1 LNSPKAESWLQ
12 EPDERGGIWSIP
24 ERERHWYFG
33 LFIVQ
38 TLVGDGFVVWY
49 NIFWKVDDDPFASV
63 MAMITGMSVVGLT
76 AAINAFNL
84 VEVVAYAMVTVG
96 WLRNKVEK
104 QRQELQRQREE
115 RHRKWREEG
124 LQEGREAGLQE
135 GREAGL
141 QEGREA
147 ANAAWDAWNR
157 RRLDAVANAQ
167 PFDEPPPSQRT
178 D

>member
-1 LNSPKAESWLQ
+1 LNSAKAESGLQ

-38 TLVGDGFVVWY
+38 TLVGDGFVAWY

-76 AAINAFNL
+76 SAINAFIL
-84 VEVVAYAMVTVG
+84 VEVGAYAMVTVG
-96 WLRNKVEK
+96 WLRNKVER
-104 QRQELQRQREE
+104 QREELQRQREE
-115 RHRKWREEG
+115 RHRKWHE
-124 LQEGREAGLQE
+124 EGREE
-135 GREAGL
+135 
-141 QEGREA
+141 
-147 ANAAWDAWNR
+147 ANAAWEAWNQ
-157 RRLDAVANAQ
+157 RRLDAVADSQ

>member
-38 TLVGDGFVVWY
+38 TLVGDGFVAWY

-76 AAINAFNL
+76 SAINAFIL
-84 VEVVAYAMVTVG
+84 VEVGAYAMVTVG
-96 WLRNKVEK
+96 WLRNKVER
-104 QRQELQRQREE
+104 QREELQRQREE
-115 RHRKWREEG
+115 RHRKWHE
-124 LQEGREAGLQE
+124 EGREE
-135 GREAGL
+135 
-141 QEGREA
+141 

>member
-38 TLVGDGFVVWY
+38 TLVGDGFVAWY

-124 LQEGREAGLQE
+124 LQEGREARQ
-135 GREAGL
+135 ACKK
-141 QEGREA
+141 A
-147 ANAAWDAWNR
+147 ARRPTLHGMLGTGAAWTR
-157 RRLDAVANAQ
+157 
-167 PFDEPPPSQRT
+167 
-178 D
+178 

>member
-1 LNSPKAESWLQ
+1 LNSAKAESGLQ

-76 AAINAFNL
+76 SAINAFIL
-84 VEVVAYAMVTVG
+84 VEVGAYAMVTVG
-96 WLRNKVEK
+96 WLRNKVERQREEL
-104 QRQELQRQREE
+104 QRQREERQRQREERQRQREE
-115 RHRKWREEG
+115 RHRKWHE
-124 LQEGREAGLQE
+124 EGREE
-135 GREAGL
+135 
-141 QEGREA
+141 
-147 ANAAWDAWNR
+147 ANAAWEAWNQ
-157 RRLDAVANAQ
+157 RRLDAVADSQ

>member
-38 TLVGDGFVVWY
+38 TLVGDGFVAWY

-96 WLRNKVEK
+96 WLRNKVER
-104 QRQELQRQREE
+104 QREELQRQREE
-115 RHRKWREEG
+115 RHRKWHE
-124 LQEGREAGLQE
+124 EGREE
-135 GREAGL
+135 
-141 QEGREA
+141 
-147 ANAAWDAWNR
+147 ANAAWEAWNQ
-157 RRLDAVANAQ
+157 RRLDAVADSQ

>member
-76 AAINAFNL
+76 SAINAFIL
-84 VEVVAYAMVTVG
+84 VEVGAYAMVTVG
-96 WLRNKVEK
+96 WLRNKVERQREEL
-104 QRQELQRQREE
+104 QRQREERQRQREE
-115 RHRKWREEG
+115 RHRKWHE
-124 LQEGREAGLQE
+124 EGREE
-135 GREAGL
+135 
-141 QEGREA
+141 

>member
-38 TLVGDGFVVWY
+38 TLVGDGFVAWY

-124 LQEGREAGLQE
+124 LQEGREEGLQE